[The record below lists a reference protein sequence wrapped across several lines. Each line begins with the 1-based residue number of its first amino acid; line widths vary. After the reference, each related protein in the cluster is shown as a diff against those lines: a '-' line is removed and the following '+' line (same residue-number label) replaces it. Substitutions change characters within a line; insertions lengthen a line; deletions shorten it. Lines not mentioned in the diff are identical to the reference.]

1 MTLFEEPGYRAVFA
15 SIAEVKAHR
24 EAFLAEVKAGSV
36 PLADVFGRA
45 GSDAAIAQ
53 MKVLPAIEALPEAG
67 KVSTRRAFEEL
78 GVSES
83 ALIGEVSP
91 GAIAG
96 LPDAIVRHSL
106 S

>member
-1 MTLFEEPGYRAVFA
+1 MSLFEEPSYEAVFA

-24 EAFLAEVKAGSV
+24 ATFLAEVKAGSV
-36 PLADVFGRA
+36 PLADVFGRTD
-45 GSDAAIAQ
+45 SDAVIAQ

-83 ALIGEVSP
+83 ALICEVSP
-91 GAIAG
+91 EAVAK